1 MTVTKNLIK
10 SDSDEA
16 DVVSVSN
23 SAVQTGT
30 PVRKAVSDDD
40 LNPPHPAEVDKS
52 TYLVRNPRRGAM
64 VKSPVR
70 GMVRYGNDSIS
81 RSSRSGVSSSL
92 NKSNV
97 SGDSSVMEAG
107 FDGVV
112 DNRMIPDAGLPTEY
126 LTGVLEMMPAGFG
139 YLRPKF
145 QPSDRDVYVS
155 TSQVRRFGLRPGDM
169 VSGQARMPKANE
181 RYWGLLRV
189 EEING
194 VKVDEIGVRRNFDD
208 IVSEFPD
215 SQIVLETTSDVLST
229 RMLDLLAPIG
239 KGQRGLIVSPPKAGK
254 TWLLKDIAQAVSIN
268 NKDMHLMAILIGER
282 PEEVTYLSMEVK
294 GEVVGSN
301 FDQNPVEQVRL
312 AELALERAK
321 RLAEMGKDVF
331 VLLDSITRL
340 ARAYNM
346 AGQGSGRTMS
356 GGFDAG
362 AIFPAKKFLGAAR
375 KFQGGGSLTIV
386 GTALIDTGSRMDELI
401 YEEFKGTG
409 NMEVHL
415 DRKLAEMRIFPSID
429 AQRSGTRQE
438 ELLYKKELFPK
449 VVVMRRMLGM
459 LDANER
465 TQLLIERLG
474 RYKTNEDFLKN
485 VEKSD

>member
-194 VKVDEIGVRRNFDD
+194 VKVPYVIFENMP
-208 IVSEFPD
+208 S
-215 SQIVLETTSDVLST
+215 
-229 RMLDLLAPIG
+229 
-239 KGQRGLIVSPPKAGK
+239 K
-254 TWLLKDIAQAVSIN
+254 TEDP
-268 NKDMHLMAILIGER
+268 AILG
-282 PEEVTYLSMEVK
+282 P
-294 GEVVGSN
+294 
-301 FDQNPVEQVRL
+301 
-312 AELALERAK
+312 ALD
-321 RLAEMGKDVF
+321 DV
-331 VLLDSITRL
+331 ITRL
-340 ARAYNM
+340 WN
-346 AGQGSGRTMS
+346 
-356 GGFDAG
+356 
-362 AIFPAKKFLGAAR
+362 L
-375 KFQGGGSLTIV
+375 
-386 GTALIDTGSRMDELI
+386 
-401 YEEFKGTG
+401 
-409 NMEVHL
+409 
-415 DRKLAEMRIFPSID
+415 
-429 AQRSGTRQE
+429 
-438 ELLYKKELFPK
+438 
-449 VVVMRRMLGM
+449 
-459 LDANER
+459 
-465 TQLLIERLG
+465 
-474 RYKTNEDFLKN
+474 
-485 VEKSD
+485 